1 MEQNININERITEI
15 RNKRKAYID
24 DYNVKMEAFEKEMFK
39 LYEEKYSVD
48 NVINKL
54 LCYDI
59 TIYDN
64 GYDEKYTSWYTLMKQ
79 NGFSV
84 QKTLNKLFD
93 YNNNYKISFNFFVPY
108 SSKVKLNYG
117 LRYSGKTLNIDIKLN
132 NSGHYEISNIIFS
145 DNDTDDIYF
154 EKLENN
160 PHTFSFNEDIEKLI
174 DRIVFET
181 NQESIYGLINLCK
194 DAFVK

>member
-1 MEQNININERITEI
+1 MEQNITINERITEI
-15 RNKRKAYID
+15 RNKRKAYIN

-59 TIYDN
+59 IIYDK
-64 GYDEKYTSWYTLMKQ
+64 GYDEKYTSWYTLMSQ

-84 QKTLNKLFD
+84 QKVLNKLFD
-93 YNNNYKISFNFFVPY
+93 YNKNYKISFNFFVPY

-132 NSGHYEISNIIFS
+132 KSSHYEISNIMFS

-160 PHTFSFNEDIEKLI
+160 PHTFSFNEDIEKLV

-181 NQESIYGLINLCK
+181 NQESIYGLINMCK
-194 DAFVK
+194 E